1 MKIFK
6 WGKNT
11 GDEINVSCTAQ
22 IPAEEKTAEKSEEAE
37 PYDFVIIGGGPAGYS
52 AAIYAARY
60 NLKTIVLSREP
71 GGMIAEAHSVEN
83 YPGIESISGM
93 ELAERFQKH
102 AEKFGI
108 QTKYVDVRDVKQG
121 ITLFSITDS
130 EENIYKTKAVLFA
143 TGTEKRHLDVTN
155 EKDYLGKG
163 ISYCATCDAAFY
175 KDKIV
180 AVAGGNDAAAKYALK
195 LSEFASKVFIVYRND
210 HIRAEPML
218 LSAIKANDKIEIITN
233 DTMVTIRG
241 EGKVEGV
248 LLKSGKE
255 LVVDGI
261 FVAIGGVPNSHL
273 AEKMGIALDER
284 GYIKTDEFQETSIPN
299 VFAAGDVTTFKMKQV
314 ITAAAQGAVA
324 AEAAYAVLKE
334 KCEE

>member
-11 GDEINVSCTAQ
+11 GEEISAQ
-22 IPAEEKTAEKSEEAE
+22 GAAESSAEEKEAEKNEEAE
-37 PYDFVIIGGGPAGYS
+37 PYDLVIIGGGPAGYS

-60 NLKTIVLSREP
+60 NLKTIMLAREP
-71 GGMIAEAHSVEN
+71 GGMIAEAPLVEN

-93 ELAERFQKH
+93 ALMEKFQKH

-130 EENIYKTKAVLFA
+130 EESAYKTKTVLFA

-155 EKDYLGKG
+155 EKAYLGKG

-180 AVAGGNDAAAKYALK
+180 AVVGGNDTAAKYALK
-195 LSEFASKVFIVYRND
+195 LSEFASKIFIVYRND

-218 LSAIKANDKIEIITN
+218 LSAIKNSDKIEVLTN
-233 DTMVTIRG
+233 DTMLTIRG

-273 AEKMGIALDER
+273 AEKMGAALDEQ
-284 GYIKTDEFQETSIPN
+284 GYIKTNQFQETSIPK
-299 VFAAGDVTTFKMKQV
+299 VFAAGDVTNFRMKQV

-324 AEAAYAVLKE
+324 AEAAYSALKE
-334 KCEE
+334 KSQE